1 MIAAIDSND
10 LGLAF
15 LRGMVASINPCGFVL
30 LPTYLLFFL
39 GVQAAD
45 QVGDQRASMRRALV
59 VGSAVAAGFVAVFLV
74 VGGITETIDTWLLSN
89 AKYATVVIG
98 TVFVILGVAMLA
110 GYRPRF
116 TTPHLDAGGRTRSV
130 GSMFVYGVAYAVA
143 SLGCTMPLFL
153 VTVFGT
159 GRREGFAAGVA
170 NAVFYGAGMGL
181 VVIAL
186 TVSLAGANHV
196 LLGALRSAM
205 RYVDLVAAAFLVLSG
220 IYLLYYFAVVD
231 VGGDTS
237 SITDSVQR
245 FQNRVS
251 TTLAAR
257 WELIAVVLTSV
268 VGAALLFVARRP
280 RSVQPVHGRTD
291 GA

>member
-1 MIAAIDSND
+1 MIAAIDSNV

-30 LPTYLLFFL
+30 LPTYLLYFL
-39 GVQAAD
+39 GVQAAE
-45 QVGDQRASMRRALV
+45 QTSDQRASMRRALV
-59 VGSAVAAGFVAVFLV
+59 VGSAVSAGFVVVFLV
-74 VGGITETIDTWLLSN
+74 VGVITETIDTWLLSN
-89 AKYATVVIG
+89 ARYATVVIG
-98 TVFVILGVAMLA
+98 TVFVVLGIAMLA

-116 TTPHLDAGGRTRSV
+116 ATPHIDAGGRTRSV

-143 SLGCTMPLFL
+143 SLGCAMPLFL

-186 TVSLAGANHV
+186 TVSLAGANHL

-220 IYLLYYFAVVD
+220 LYLLYYFAVED
-231 VGGDTS
+231 ASGGT

-245 FQNRVS
+245 FQSRLS

-257 WELIAVVLTSV
+257 WELIAVVLAAV
-268 VGAALLFVARRP
+268 VAAAVVFVARRP
-280 RSVQPVHGRTD
+280 RSER
-291 GA
+291 A

>member
-1 MIAAIDSND
+1 MIAAIESNT

-39 GVQAAD
+39 GVQAAE
-45 QVGDQRASMRRALV
+45 QAADQRASLRRALV
-59 VGSAVAAGFVAVFLV
+59 VGTAVSAGFVAVFLV
-74 VGGITETIDTWLLSN
+74 VGVITETIDTWLLSN

-98 TVFVILGVAMLA
+98 VAFVVLGVAMLA

-116 TTPHLDAGGRTRSV
+116 ATPHLDAGGRTRSV

-143 SLGCTMPLFL
+143 SLGCTMPLFIP
-153 VTVFGT
+153 TVFGT

-186 TVSLAGANHV
+186 TVSLAGANQL
-196 LLGALRSAM
+196 LLGVLRSAM

-220 IYLLYYFAVVD
+220 VYLLYYFAVVD
-231 VGGDTS
+231 VGEDTS
-237 SITDSVQR
+237 AITDSVGN
-245 FQNRVS
+245 FQNRVT
-251 TTLAAR
+251 TTLADR
-257 WELIAVVLTSV
+257 WEVIAVVLAAV
-268 VGAALLFVARRP
+268 VGAALVLVTRRP
-280 RSVQPVHGRTD
+280 RP
-291 GA
+291 GATPQGGTEGA

>member
-1 MIAAIDSND
+1 
-10 LGLAF
+10 
-15 LRGMVASINPCGFVL
+15 MVASINPCGFVL
-30 LPTYLLFFL
+30 LPTYLLYFL
-39 GVQAAD
+39 GIQAVE
-45 QVGDQRASMRRALV
+45 QISDQRASMRRALV

-74 VGGITETIDTWLLSN
+74 VGVITETIDTWLLSN
-89 AKYATVVIG
+89 ARYATVVIG
-98 TVFVILGVAMLA
+98 TVFVVLGIAMLA

-116 TTPHLDAGGRTRSV
+116 AMPHLDAGGRTRSV

-143 SLGCTMPLFL
+143 SLGCAMPLFL

-186 TVSLAGANHV
+186 TVSLAGANHL

-220 IYLLYYFAVVD
+220 VYLLYYFAVED
-231 VGGDTS
+231 ASGGT

-245 FQNRVS
+245 FQSRLS

-257 WELIAVVLTSV
+257 WELIAIALAGVV
-268 VGAALLFVARRP
+268 AAAIVFVARRP
-280 RSVQPVHGRTD
+280 RSER
-291 GA
+291 A